1 MPLGKRLGVPLPF
14 YILHD
19 VSLIKAHLISL
30 EIPAYVGENIPKPVH
45 LDNDDVP
52 KHKLE
57 FVATVKVKLVMLNS
71 GVWIVLCSCLGVL
84 LELGDSI
91 SFFLV

>member
-1 MPLGKRLGVPLPF
+1 MVLLCPLASVWVFLCPIIF
-14 YILHD
+14 YIDL
-19 VSLIKAHLISL
+19 SLVKAHLISL

-71 GVWIVLCSCLGVL
+71 GVWIVLCSCLGV
-84 LELGDSI
+84 
-91 SFFLV
+91 